1 MRTKQTAPQN
11 IDEYIAGFP
20 PDIQAKLEKIRAAIR
35 KAAPDAEEAIKYM
48 IPTFTLQG
56 NLVHFAAFKNHIGFY
71 PAPKGIEAFK
81 DELAEYEG
89 GKGTIQF
96 PLDKPIP
103 YALIGKIVKFRV
115 QDNLERAA
123 AKGKKKLGGTK

>member
-1 MRTKQTAPQN
+1 MRNDLPAPKD
-11 IDEYIAGFP
+11 IDEYIARFP
-20 PDIQAKLEKIRAAIR
+20 PAIQVKLEKLRAIIR
-35 KAAPDAEEAIKYM
+35 KAAPEAEEAIKYM
-48 IPTFTLQG
+48 IPTFVQNG
-56 NLVHFAAFKNHIGFY
+56 NLVHFAAYKNHIGFY
-71 PAPKGIEAFK
+71 PAPRGIEAFK
-81 DELAEYEG
+81 EELAGYEG

-123 AKGKKKLGGTK
+123 AKGKKKSR